1 MNRQSGRSIGTLDH
15 LRQSMADVLTTPLGS
30 RVMRREYGSQIP
42 DLIDQ
47 PLNGATTLL
56 VYAAT
61 AMALMRWEPR
71 VRLSRV
77 QLLPATEHGSAD
89 LVIEGVLIDSNEPF
103 NLQVPLR
110 LGAMA

>member
-1 MNRQSGRSIGTLDH
+1 MNRQTGRAINTLDH
-15 LRQSMADVLTTPLGS
+15 LRQSMADILTTPIGS
-30 RVMRREYGSQIP
+30 RLMRREYGSQIP

-71 VRLSRV
+71 VRLSQV
-77 QLLPATEHGSAD
+77 QLFHGNAKGSAT
-89 LVIEGVLIDSNEPF
+89 LEVQGVLIDGNEAF

>member
-1 MNRQSGRSIGTLDH
+1 MNRQTGRSIGTLEH

-47 PLNGATTLL
+47 PLNGATTLRI
-56 VYAAT
+56 YAAT

-71 VRLSRV
+71 VCLSRIY
-77 QLLPATEHGSAD
+77 LSPATEQGSAE
-89 LVIEGVLIDSNEPF
+89 LEIEGVLVDGNETF
-103 NLQVPLR
+103 NLRVPLR

>member
-1 MNRQSGRSIGTLDH
+1 MNRETGRSISTLDH
-15 LRQSMADVLTTPLGS
+15 LRQSMGDILTTPIGS

-42 DLIDQ
+42 NLIDQ
-47 PLNGATTLL
+47 PLNGTTTLR

-71 VRLSRV
+71 VRLSSV
-77 QLLPATEHGSAD
+77 QLVNGTEHGSAT
-89 LVIEGVLIDSNEPF
+89 LEIEGVLVDDNESF